1 MSNVYIAVAEAAQD
15 EKYNHVIK
23 VYIFSIVYMVDIVS
37 FKEVWIGCKTVN
49 YRHDSKHIDENPRE
63 FKIQENP
70 RKLKKI
76 SANITNRSEANL
88 DQLSNGKLQFSILLC
103 KH

>member
-1 MSNVYIAVAEAAQD
+1 MYIAVAEAAQD

-37 FKEVWIGCKTVN
+37 FLRRYGLDVKLLT
-49 YRHDSKHIDENPRE
+49 IDMTANPRE
-63 FKIQENP
+63 SKIQENS
-70 RKLKKI
+70 RKYPQTE
-76 SANITNRSEANL
+76 TNRNEASL

>member
-37 FKEVWIGCKTVN
+37 FLRRYGLDVKLLT
-49 YRHDSKHIDENPRE
+49 IDMTANPRE
-63 FKIQENP
+63 SKIQENS
-70 RKLKKI
+70 RKYPQI
-76 SANITNRSEANL
+76 NT
-88 DQLSNGKLQFSILLC
+88 
-103 KH
+103 